1 MNRLKRN
8 TPLCFAL
15 VLTMLVAACAP
26 APTPTPEPT
35 VVPVTPTPLE
45 LPTSVPAT
53 EPPAATAAAA
63 PTTTAPAPT
72 SGGEVSD
79 ASLFQLSCAACHGA
93 DASGVTFTKEDQSIS
108 TPSLGWTD
116 LTQTYSKDPTRGSV
130 ADQVALSITKGQ
142 DETGADLNT
151 MMPRWSD
158 LSKTQVDSLVQFI
171 QKVVKGST
179 APTSL
184 SPEASALQGEQLYKT
199 ACAACHGKD
208 GAGITFTKEDHS
220 ITTPS
225 LSWAELT
232 KTYSA
237 DPSRGT
243 VADQVALSIVK
254 GQDETGGDLNTMM
267 PRWTIIS
274 KAQVDSL
281 VQYLQTTFK

>member
-1 MNRLKRN
+1 MNQLKRN
-8 TPLCFAL
+8 IPLYIIL
-15 VLTMLVAACAP
+15 LLTMLVAACAP

-35 VVPVTPTPLE
+35 AVPATPTPIE
-45 LPTSVPAT
+45 LPTAVPPT
-53 EPPAATAAAA
+53 EPPIATTA
-63 PTTTAPAPT
+63 PTTAPAPKA
-72 SGGEVSD
+72 SGEVSG
-79 ASLFQLSCAACHGA
+79 ASLFQLSCASCHGA
-93 DASGVTFTKEDQSIS
+93 DAAGVTFTKEDQSIS
-108 TPSLGWTD
+108 TPSLNWAE
-116 LTQTYSKDPTRGSV
+116 LTKTYSADPSRGTV
-130 ADQVALSITKGQ
+130 ADQVALSMVKGL
-142 DETGADLNT
+142 DETGGDLNT

-158 LSKTQVDSLVQFI
+158 LSKSQVDSLVQFI
-171 QKVVKGST
+171 QTVVIGSP
-179 APTSL
+179 APTAL
-184 SPEASALQGEQLYKT
+184 SPEASALQGEQLYKA

-237 DPSRGT
+237 DPSRGS
-243 VADQVALSIVK
+243 VADQVALSMVK

-267 PRWTIIS
+267 PRWTLLS

>member
-1 MNRLKRN
+1 MKQLKRN
-8 TPLCFAL
+8 IPLYIVL

-35 VVPVTPTPLE
+35 AVPASPTPLE
-45 LPTSVPAT
+45 LPTAVPAT
-53 EPPAATAAAA
+53 EPPAATVA
-63 PTTTAPAPT
+63 PTTAAPVA
-72 SGGEVSD
+72 SGEINGV
-79 ASLFQLSCAACHGA
+79 SLFQLSCSSCHGA
-93 DASGVTFTKEDQSIS
+93 DAAGVTFTKEDQSIS
-108 TPSLGWTD
+108 TPSLNWTE
-116 LTQTYSKDPTRGSV
+116 LTKTYSADPSRGAV
-130 ADQVALSITKGQ
+130 ADQVALSIVKGQ

-151 MMPRWSD
+151 MMPRWAD
-158 LSKTQVDSLVQFI
+158 LSKPQVDSLVQFI
-171 QKVVKGST
+171 QTVVKGSP

-184 SPEASALQGEQLYKT
+184 SPEAAALQGEQLYKT
-199 ACAACHGKD
+199 ACVACHGAD

-220 ITTPS
+220 ITTPA

-267 PRWTIIS
+267 PRWTILS

-281 VQYLQTTFK
+281 VQYLQATFK

>member
-1 MNRLKRN
+1 MNQLKRKI
-8 TPLCFAL
+8 PLYFVL

-35 VVPVTPTPLE
+35 AVPVTPTPLE
-45 LPTSVPAT
+45 LPTAVPAT
-53 EPPAATAAAA
+53 DLPA
-63 PTTTAPAPT
+63 TTAPAPAP
-72 SGGEVSD
+72 SGEVTG

-93 DASGVTFTKEDQSIS
+93 DAAGVTFTKDDQSIS
-108 TPSLGWTD
+108 TPSLSWTD
-116 LTQTYSKDPTRGSV
+116 LTQTYSKDPSRGTV
-130 ADQVALSITKGQ
+130 ADQVVLSITKGQ

-151 MMPRWSD
+151 MMPRWAI

-171 QKVVKGST
+171 QTGVKGSA

-184 SPEASALQGEQLYKT
+184 SGEASALQGEQLFKT
-199 ACAACHGKD
+199 ACVACHGAD

-225 LSWAELT
+225 LSWTELT
-232 KTYSA
+232 KTYSK

-267 PRWTIIS
+267 PRWTILS
-274 KAQVDSL
+274 KDQVNSL
-281 VQYLQTTFK
+281 VQYLQSAFK